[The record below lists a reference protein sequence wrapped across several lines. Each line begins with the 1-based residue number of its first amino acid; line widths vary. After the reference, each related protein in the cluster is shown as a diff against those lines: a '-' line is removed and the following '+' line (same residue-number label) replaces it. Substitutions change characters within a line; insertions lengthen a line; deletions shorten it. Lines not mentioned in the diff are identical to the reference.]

1 MTKILLL
8 YFSLYRVFI
17 NECNKAFAYYFGQ
30 MASYDL
36 GHVAKVSYIYDTLI
50 FGF

>member
-1 MTKILLL
+1 M
-8 YFSLYRVFI
+8 FI

-36 GHVAKVSYIYDTLI
+36 GHVAKVSNIVENIKENFINLTD
-50 FGF
+50 